1 MIPAPMG
8 YEAIMVIDVTEDTF
22 ASDVLERSKTVP
34 VVVDFWADWCGPCK
48 TLGPLLERAV
58 EKREGEVVL
67 AKVDV
72 DANPRLQMQFG
83 IRGIPAVK
91 AFKGGA
97 VVSEFVGAQPGGVV
111 DRFIESLL
119 PSAADRLVAAGDEA
133 SLRRAIEQDPG
144 HVGARVALARRLLA
158 AGNVD
163 EAVDVLRPVDH
174 DRIAAAMLAEIDL
187 LRSGEVS
194 DEVRAALTRLIDG
207 DPAGAL
213 PVLVQ
218 AVRDAA
224 GDQRDALRKVVVGV
238 FGELGE
244 DHPLTQR
251 YRPELAAA
259 LY

>member
-1 MIPAPMG
+1 MG
-8 YEAIMVIDVTEDTF
+8 YEAIMVIDVTEDSF

-97 VVSEFVGAQPGGVV
+97 VVSEFVGAQPSGVV
-111 DRFIESLL
+111 DRFVESLL
-119 PSAADRLVAAGDEA
+119 PSAADRLVTAGDEA
-133 SLRRAIEQDPG
+133 SLRQAIEQDPG

-158 AGNVD
+158 AGKVD
-163 EAVDVLRPVDH
+163 EAVEVLRPVDH

-194 DEVRAALTRLIDG
+194 DEVRGALTRLIDG

-244 DHPLTQR
+244 DHSLTQR